1 MNSPCLAFSSL
12 FLRAL
17 MLACCLF
24 VSAANAA
31 GVAAVTEWSGKGG
44 ILSAD
49 GKTHPLR
56 KGAQLDAGGAVTT
69 GDEGRVSLR
78 FSDGS
83 VVHLQAHSHFRVD
96 EYAYA
101 GKNDREAKSI
111 FTLLKGGLR
120 TLTGMIGKLNRP
132 GYALRTSAAT
142 IGIRG
147 TEYTATLN
155 NGLRVDVHGGEISLS
170 NRSGSF
176 SVAEG
181 QSAFVADENSA
192 PRYLGTGNRAEN
204 RANHI
209 GSGVKIQGDTHI
221 EASTRNAAAVASGR
235 GNTATNQAG
244 VIGGD

>member
-1 MNSPCLAFSSL
+1 MHSLRTAFLPFLLLFILAPGL
-12 FLRAL
+12 PAH
-17 MLACCLF
+17 
-24 VSAANAA
+24 AA
-31 GVAAVTEWSGKGG
+31 GAGVVTEWSGKGG

-56 KGAQLDAGGAVTT
+56 KGATLEQGDAATT

-78 FSDGS
+78 FKDGT
-83 VVHLQAHSHFRVD
+83 VVHLQPHSHFRVD

-132 GYALRTSAAT
+132 GYAVRTTAAT

-155 NGLRVDVHGGEISLS
+155 KGLRVDVHGGEISLT

-192 PRYLGTGNRAEN
+192 PRYLGAGNRAES
-204 RANHI
+204 RANQI
-209 GSGVKIQGDTHI
+209 GSGVKIQGNTHI
-221 EASTRNAAAVASGR
+221 DASTRNTTAVASGS
-235 GNTATNQAG
+235 GNTASNQTG